1 MADIYRKILKKDVD
15 LSEVSDRRLKTV
27 LDEIGRDVVYNYL
40 LFGKDYTYEN
50 FIENIKMYLQ
60 LNKYIDNE

>member
-1 MADIYRKILKKDVD
+1 MTDIYRNILKKDVD
-15 LSEVSDRRLKTV
+15 LSEVSDRRLKTM

-40 LFGKDYTYEN
+40 LFGKDYTYEK

>member
-40 LFGKDYTYEN
+40 LFGKDYTYER